1 MERKHASWMRE
12 GVDMWCS
19 WHGVGLPILENLASL
34 GVVRAWCEIRVGGA
48 VIFFSRIGRLEPMV
62 ATMKSVELPEA
73 PRGNGA
79 RRLQRRGTLGDLQ
92 EEREPDG
99 QYADTHLTK
108 EQQGEDQ
115 AAQESAPQ
123 RQGA

>member
-1 MERKHASWMRE
+1 
-12 GVDMWCS
+12 
-19 WHGVGLPILENLASL
+19 
-34 GVVRAWCEIRVGGA
+34 
-48 VIFFSRIGRLEPMV
+48 MV